1 MKKLKKLLVVFLAVA
16 ALAICSLCFAACGSS
31 NSAVGTWKFSSMT
44 TTAEGVTIDVK
55 AGESYMGITLS
66 EDYLVIEI
74 KDDGTWVLTTTMMG
88 ESDTQEGTWT
98 QDGKTISF
106 VSDGKTQNGTI
117 DGDEL
122 TLSSGD
128 DFGADMTLVFTRK

>member
-1 MKKLKKLLVVFLAVA
+1 
-16 ALAICSLCFAACGSS
+16 
-31 NSAVGTWKFSSMT
+31 
-44 TTAEGVTIDVK
+44 
-55 AGESYMGITLS
+55 MGITLS